1 MPNPTSSELHFN
13 QPLTNVSVGYM
24 ADQKTYI
31 ADKVFPKVPVE
42 KRGDVYYKYSKSDWR
57 RTDAQKR
64 APATQS
70 AGSAWRHTTDNYYCD
85 VFAVH
90 KDIDDQD
97 RANADTVWR
106 LDKSATKFVTNQL
119 ALKRDIDWTNE
130 YFKPGVWATNLTGNT
145 GATGGSPT
153 ATNFKQWDQTTSSP
167 LGDVSAF
174 QINFLELTGYAV
186 NFMVLGA
193 RVWKALKNHPEI
205 LDRIK
210 FTQRGQI
217 SKELVAEFFEV
228 DNLYIA
234 TATQA
239 TGPVINDAKAQ
250 DAAATFA
257 FITNSKGVLLGYAN
271 PEPGLEVPSAGYTF
285 SWTAYGNGEATR
297 VKKFRMEEI
306 ESDRVEASFTYDQKV
321 VANDCGIFLD
331 QAVA

>member
-153 ATNFKQWDQTTSSP
+153 ATN
-167 LGDVSAF
+167 
-174 QINFLELTGYAV
+174 
-186 NFMVLGA
+186 
-193 RVWKALKNHPEI
+193 
-205 LDRIK
+205 
-210 FTQRGQI
+210 QI